1 VDERSESEKI
11 SDFRVASVASLRKSL
26 IFEGGRGVKPPV
38 IGIVKHDFY
47 RSPETTQFYIPPY
60 PYHPP
65 EEIQMTDDNGGNFW
79 LGVIA
84 GWIVA
89 ALTNGIF
96 PLIGPIIGG
105 FVAGFIAR
113 GGTWNGAI
121 AGLLSGILGSLVAA
135 IIILIG
141 GTFLL
146 GGLGFLAGLGAGL
159 VLVFFA
165 LWGGILGAVGGGIA
179 GLLRK

>member
-1 VDERSESEKI
+1 M
-11 SDFRVASVASLRKSL
+11 A
-26 IFEGGRGVKPPV
+26 
-38 IGIVKHDFY
+38 
-47 RSPETTQFYIPPY
+47 
-60 PYHPP
+60 
-65 EEIQMTDDNGGNFW
+65 DNGGNFW

-89 ALTNGIF
+89 ALINGIW

-113 GGTWNGAI
+113 GGAWNGAI

-146 GGLGFLAGLGAGL
+146 GGLGFLAGIGAGL

-179 GLLRK
+179 GLLRS

>member
-1 VDERSESEKI
+1 M
-11 SDFRVASVASLRKSL
+11 A
-26 IFEGGRGVKPPV
+26 
-38 IGIVKHDFY
+38 
-47 RSPETTQFYIPPY
+47 
-60 PYHPP
+60 
-65 EEIQMTDDNGGNFW
+65 DDGGNFW
-79 LGVIA
+79 LGVMA

-113 GGTWNGAI
+113 GGAWNGAI

-135 IIILIG
+135 ILILFG
-141 GTFLL
+141 ATFLL
-146 GGLGFLAGLGAGL
+146 GGLGFLAGIGAGL

-179 GLLRK
+179 GLLRS